1 MDYTAIKDK
10 IKIIIENEGG
20 LVSGK
25 VLKEA
30 GIQRIAI
37 YSLLD
42 EGFLTKESHGKYGL
56 SDNTPDEYKVIQ
68 SRSGKLIFSHAT
80 SLYLHGMSDRVPHTL
95 DITVPQGDNIS
106 RIKKTYPNIRFHY
119 SKKEQWDLGIQDIIT
134 PQGYKVKAYDLE
146 RCICDLIRDKDSV
159 DTQVYTQAI
168 REYFSGKKCNTRKI
182 IKYSKVF
189 NVEEKVRN
197 YMEVLQ

>member
-10 IKIIIENEGG
+10 IKFIIENEGG

-25 VLKEA
+25 VLNEA

>member
-10 IKIIIENEGG
+10 IKFIIENEGG

-146 RCICDLIRDKDSV
+146 RCICDIIRDKDSV

>member
-10 IKIIIENEGG
+10 IKFIIENEGG

-106 RIKKTYPNIRFHY
+106 RIKKSYPNIRFHY

>member
-10 IKIIIENEGG
+10 IKFIIENEGG

-25 VLKEA
+25 VLNEA

-68 SRSGKLIFSHAT
+68 SRSGKLIFFFFF

>member
-10 IKIIIENEGG
+10 IKFIIENEGG

>member
-10 IKIIIENEGG
+10 IKFIIENEGG

-119 SKKEQWDLGIQDIIT
+119 IKKEQWDLGIQDIIT

-146 RCICDLIRDKDSV
+146 RCICDLIRDKESV